1 MRGFRRTP
9 KQESE
14 RRGLFQRN
22 KQEKL
27 GIFSNLRNQRKELAR
42 EIERENGKTK
52 KPEYELSLELDTKKT
67 PEVLEKQKAALD
79 SLSERQRELF
89 EKKGLVAGMYSL
101 SAEQRKQFEESGIA
115 REFRGQAEEKMAA
128 YF

>member
-14 RRGLFQRN
+14 RRGLFQSN